1 MSTSINL
8 IANSSV
14 LASAAVCV
22 CVWRRWLD
30 PLVLVKVKGV
40 VGWRGGGCSGM
51 SLRAF
56 LGGSLEAFGAS

>member
-22 CVWRRWLD
+22 AQVAGPPCPCQSEGGGGLA
-30 PLVLVKVKGV
+30 
-40 VGWRGGGCSGM
+40 GGGCSGM